1 MSLMLHVPSKPL
13 RASVER
19 QACAADSTMARLL
32 IHAAVDAECATLPL
46 LLSRLRRLRPRA
58 MAAPRCQRPALSTL
72 RIADLDG
79 RSYFSADEL
88 PSEIELRLP
97 AGTYHV
103 SVSHGSQQRRY
114 TVALGQGAAFDLHLR
129 GD

>member
-1 MSLMLHVPSKPL
+1 
-13 RASVER
+13 
-19 QACAADSTMARLL
+19 
-32 IHAAVDAECATLPL
+32 
-46 LLSRLRRLRPRA
+46 
-58 MAAPRCQRPALSTL
+58 MAAPRCPQPALSAL

-88 PSEIELRLP
+88 PPEIDLRLP

-103 SVSHGSQQRRY
+103 SVSHGSQQRCY
-114 TVALGQGAAFDLHLR
+114 TLALGQGVAFDLHLR